1 MFKMKNK
8 LGNAILIVKSEARRD
23 ALVRCGFT
31 VIEDEAERTFSK
43 MKKDELIAY
52 AEEHNID
59 ISSANTKDE
68 IIAILNAE

>member
-1 MFKMKNK
+1 MFKMVNK
-8 LGNAILIVKSEARRD
+8 LGNAILIVKTEARRD
-23 ALVRCGFT
+23 ELMRYGFT
-31 VIEDEAERTFSK
+31 VIKDAADRTFSK

-68 IIAILNAE
+68 IIAIF